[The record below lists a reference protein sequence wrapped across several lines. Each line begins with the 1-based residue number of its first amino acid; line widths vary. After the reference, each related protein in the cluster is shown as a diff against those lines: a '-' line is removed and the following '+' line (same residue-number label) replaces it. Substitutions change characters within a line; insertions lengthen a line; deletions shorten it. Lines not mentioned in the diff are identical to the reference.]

1 MGEDMLTAA
10 ERSYDAELRSH
21 RHDFYQVMFPSLGQM
36 SLWFGKEPGYVGK
49 GCLALVAAGVDHA

>member
-21 RHDFYQVMFPSLGQM
+21 RHDFYQVMFPSLG
-36 SLWFGKEPGYVGK
+36 
-49 GCLALVAAGVDHA
+49 